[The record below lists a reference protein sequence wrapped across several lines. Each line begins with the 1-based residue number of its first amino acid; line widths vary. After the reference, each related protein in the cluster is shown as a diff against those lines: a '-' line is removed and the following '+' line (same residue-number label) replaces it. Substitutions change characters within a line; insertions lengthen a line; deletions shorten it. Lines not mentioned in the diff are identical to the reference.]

1 MQNQIHVLVPTGF
14 SEQSFEAL
22 EQAISFTRTIGGKI
36 TLLAVLEAD
45 TGMLSFLFS
54 DKDKVSEA
62 KAKVMERL
70 HGVIDGYKNQGVHI
84 TPEVRDGKVYDQ
96 IVHASEDLAVDYIIM
111 GTDGEPK
118 GFRKKVLGS
127 NAYRVVSMANCP
139 VITIGG
145 TEQRFGIKHIMLP
158 LDLQKETKQKVGL
171 AVELA
176 KKFDSTIHVVS
187 AMDSSDEFIVNHLK
201 RNMAQVVRH
210 LEEKRVKHDHELIK
224 VLPDES
230 VEQVLMDYAEKV
242 KADVIVMMTQ
252 EEMGLTA
259 HVVGSLAQK
268 IIHHSNVPVLSVRP
282 HSTGFVS
289 GPIGT

>member
-1 MQNQIHVLVPTGF
+1 MNQPIHVLVPTGF

-22 EQAISFTRTIGGKI
+22 DQAISFTRTIGGKI

-45 TGMLSFLFS
+45 SGLLSFLFNDQS
-54 DKDKVSEA
+54 KLEEA
-62 KAKVMERL
+62 ENKVMERL
-70 HGVIDGYKNQGVHI
+70 RGVIDGYRADI
-84 TPEVRDGKVYDQ
+84 EISPLVRSGKVYDE
-96 IVHASEDLAVDYIIM
+96 IVQASEDLKADYIIM
-111 GTDGEPK
+111 GTDGAPK

-145 TEQRFGIKHIMLP
+145 NGQRFGIKHMMLP

-171 AVELA
+171 AVNLA
-176 KKFDSTIHVVS
+176 QKFGATIHVVS

-201 RNMAQVVRH
+201 RNMTQVVRV
-210 LEEKRVKHDHELIK
+210 LQEKGVKHDHTLIK
-224 VLPDES
+224 VLPDET
-230 VEQVLMDYAEKV
+230 VDRVLMDYAEKV
-242 KADVIVMMTQ
+242 QADIIVMMTQ
-252 EEMGLTA
+252 EERGITA

-282 HSTGFVS
+282 HSTGFIS